1 MGTVGS
7 FIFAA
12 SLSTG
17 ALAVAVGAT
26 PAAAQ
31 TNSRFSF
38 HLPSQPMAASLR
50 AVAVATGR
58 SIGGSAE
65 LVTRKVAPALEGNF
79 TAEEAVAALLV
90 GSGLRARAIGSAFAI
105 ERADGGTAE
114 DGSTT
119 LADSD
124 IVITGS
130 RIRGAP
136 VSSEVIKLDRSALL
150 DTGKST
156 VADALR
162 ALPQNFGGGQNPG
175 VGFNVPATGG
185 EDIGGGSSVNLRG
198 LGSDATLT
206 LLDGRRVSYSA
217 AHQSVDISAIPF
229 NAIARIDVV
238 PDGSSALFGSDA
250 VAGVVNVVLRRDLD
264 GLEASARLG
273 GSTDGGNF
281 EQQYSVTG
289 GRTWDGGGLLLA
301 YEYGSNSR
309 ITTDQRSYG
318 ASRPGLT
325 IYPELRHH
333 NAAAIFHQDLGADF
347 SLSIDGLFD
356 KRWENQSY
364 PLNFAGDLSVSR
376 SDSFSVA
383 QSFGVA
389 PALTWSGLAGWEAT
403 LAGTY
408 GQDKVNY
415 GGTDYE
421 GAVGSDAGSGFY
433 RNRAE
438 NVELSGN
445 GPLFDIGER
454 TAKLAIGAG
463 YRRNGFER
471 VTSNTAQNIHRAQRS
486 DYAFGEL
493 SLPLLGA
500 RDGGATTF
508 LIGSAAL
515 RYERYPGIDAVTTP
529 KLGLILSPTRDFD
542 IKGSWGRSFRAPT
555 LYEQYT
561 PRASYLIGAGSVG
574 GGTFPA
580 GSTAILLTGGN
591 SQLKPERSSNWST
604 TLDAHPRAA
613 QGLDLALTYFAV
625 HYTNRVVTPIQ
636 SFATALSDPVNA
648 SRITIDPTAAAQSAF
663 TQSAG
668 SFIDITGGA
677 GYDPSKVVALIDDSS
692 VNAGEQHIH
701 GLDLLASYSGTIG
714 TGTLSLTGD
723 ASYLRSDQRIAAGL
737 PLTMLA
743 GAIFNPPHFRGYGSA
758 SWKQGGLTLSADAT
772 YIGPV
777 RDARSAVPVRIRGM
791 TPVDLTLRLQR
802 PLGRGVLDGLDLTLS
817 VQNAFNAKPAVITTS
832 LFYDT
837 PYDSTNYS
845 PFGRVVSVTV
855 ARKW

>member
-1 MGTVGS
+1 MLCTM
-7 FIFAA
+7 
-12 SLSTG
+12 
-17 ALAVAVGAT
+17 

-31 TNSRFSF
+31 GVARYSF
-38 HLPSQPMAASLR
+38 HLPSQSLAASLR
-50 AVAVATGR
+50 AVALASGR
-58 SIGGSAE
+58 SIGGSAD
-65 LVTRKVAPALEGNF
+65 LVGRKIAPALEGNF
-79 TAEEAVAALLV
+79 TAEEAIAALLA
-90 GSGLRARAIGSAFAI
+90 GSGLRARPVGNLFVI
-105 ERADGGTAE
+105 ERADPASGQSGSAPTA
-114 DGSTT
+114 D
-119 LADSD
+119 AD

-136 VSSEVIKLDRSALL
+136 VSSEVIKLDRESLL

-156 VADALR
+156 VAEALR
-162 ALPQNFGGGQNPG
+162 TLPQNFGGGQNPG
-175 VGFNVPATGG
+175 VGFNVPATSG
-185 EDIGGGSSVNLRG
+185 EDVGGGSSVNLRG

-217 AHQSVDISAIPF
+217 AHQSVDVSAIPF

-250 VAGVVNVVLRRDLD
+250 VAGVVNVVLRRDLK
-264 GLEASARLG
+264 GLETSARIG

-289 GRTWDGGGLLLA
+289 GRLWDGGGFLLA
-301 YEYGSNSR
+301 YEFGGNSR

-318 ASRPGLT
+318 ISRPGLT

-333 NAAAIFHQDLGADF
+333 NALATFHQDLGPQF

-364 PLNFAGDLSVSR
+364 PLNFAGDLSVSK
-376 SDSFSVA
+376 STSFSVA
-383 QSFGVA
+383 QSFGLA
-389 PALTWSGLAGWEAT
+389 PSLIWSAPAGWEVS

-408 GQDKVNY
+408 GQDKVRY

-421 GAVGSDAGSGFY
+421 GSVGTDAGRGFY
-433 RNRAE
+433 RNRAQ
-438 NVELSGN
+438 NIELSAN
-445 GPLFDIGER
+445 GPLFDIGPR
-454 TAKLAIGAG
+454 AAKLAVGAG
-463 YRRNGFER
+463 YRRNSFER
-471 VTSNTAQNIHRAQRS
+471 FTSNGSQDIHRAQRS

-500 RDGGATTF
+500 GDGGTATLLT
-508 LIGSAAL
+508 GSAAL
-515 RYERYPGIDAVTTP
+515 RYERYPGIDTVTTP

-542 IKGSWGRSFRAPT
+542 LKGSWGRSFRAPT

-561 PRASYLIGAGSVG
+561 PQASYLIGARSVG
-574 GGTFPA
+574 GGNFPA

-591 SQLKPERSSNWST
+591 PHLKPERSTNWSAT
-604 TLDAHPRAA
+604 FDAHPRALP
-613 QGLDLALTYFAV
+613 GLDLALTYFAV
-625 HYTNRVVTPIQ
+625 RYADRVVTPIQ

-648 SRITIDPTAAAQSAF
+648 SRVTLAPTAAAQSAF
-663 TQSAG
+663 IAGAG
-668 SFIDITGGA
+668 SFIDITGGS

-692 VNAGEQHIH
+692 VNAGQQHVH
-701 GLDLLASYSGTIG
+701 GLDLLASYSSKLGL
-714 TGTLSLTGD
+714 GTLLLTGD

-737 PLTMLA
+737 PLTPLA

-777 RDARSAVPVRIRGM
+777 RDARASVPVRVRGM
-791 TPVDLTLRLQR
+791 TPVDLTIRFQR
-802 PLGRGVLDGLDLTLS
+802 PSGRGLLDGLDLTLS
-817 VQNAFNAKPAVITTS
+817 VQNALNAKPAVIATT